1 MSAVKKLLQEQD
13 KDFISLHD
21 LLIAIKDA
29 NNCTLGEA
37 ASVLLRLMSQGTKLS
52 NPTLYSCT
60 VQLGMVREVWP
71 KQTVI
76 DQIYYVAANGNFEY
90 SDEIPF

>member
-1 MSAVKKLLQEQD
+1 MSGVKRLLKEQD

-21 LLIAIKDA
+21 LLLEIKAA

-37 ASVLLRLMSQGTKLS
+37 ASVLLRLMAKGTKLS
-52 NPTLYSCT
+52 NPRLYSCT
-60 VQLGMVREVWP
+60 VQLGMTPEVWP
-71 KQTVI
+71 KQSVI
-76 DQIYYVAANGNFEY
+76 QQIEYVALNDNFEY